1 MGKQYPSEITR
12 EQFEKIR
19 PILASA
25 RKNTK
30 PRVVEL

>member
-1 MGKQYPSEITR
+1 MGKQYPNEIKR

-25 RKNTK
+25 RKKTK
-30 PRVVEL
+30 PRVVAL